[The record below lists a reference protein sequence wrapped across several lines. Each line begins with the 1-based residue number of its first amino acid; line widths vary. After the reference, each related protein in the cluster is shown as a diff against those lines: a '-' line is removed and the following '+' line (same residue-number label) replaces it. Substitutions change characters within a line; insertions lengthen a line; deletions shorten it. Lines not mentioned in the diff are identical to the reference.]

1 MIKTDRNLASDT
13 ISDFARQVQG
23 VILTS
28 PMVVPQMDNL
38 LQAQET
44 VLQDVEAFSYHWF
57 DRRRTATRTALK
69 AVQHVAKTG
78 GRDSGWNDGRQWGH
92 CGSPVRATPQS
103 RQRSRCSCTAGF
115 YFSGM
120 TNKSSTW
127 ISGLLF

>member
-69 AVQHVAKTG
+69 AVQDVAKTG
-78 GRDSGWNDGRQWGH
+78 GRDSAVMINGAPILTSSKRRLRRRVRI
-92 CGSPVRATPQS
+92 PV
-103 RQRSRCSCTAGF
+103 
-115 YFSGM
+115 
-120 TNKSSTW
+120 
-127 ISGLLF
+127 